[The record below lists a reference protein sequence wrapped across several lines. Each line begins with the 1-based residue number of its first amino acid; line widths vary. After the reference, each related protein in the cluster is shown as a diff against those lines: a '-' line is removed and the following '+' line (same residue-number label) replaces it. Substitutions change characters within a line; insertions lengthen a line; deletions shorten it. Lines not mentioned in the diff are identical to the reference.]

1 MIFALSMRPTG
12 SSAPIPDQSLTPARI
27 QYFPPAGWWPLWSGD
42 RGKYR
47 LRERVRRAHPLSMS
61 ESGLVWFVM
70 ASADSECGDVV

>member
-1 MIFALSMRPTG
+1 MRPAG
-12 SSAPIPDQSLTPARI
+12 SSAPGPDQTLTPHVSNI
-27 QYFPPAGWWPLWSGD
+27 FHQLIGGQYGVGIVGTKF
-42 RGKYR
+42 